1 MPYLIVEEEV
11 GVGLSGVGDIDTHGG
26 TTQVCA
32 PDRVYLQ
39 EATTGR
45 IPLLD
50 CQRSPRLVG
59 TINILFIL

>member
-39 EATTGR
+39 EATTGG
-45 IPLLD
+45 IYTT
-50 CQRSPRLVG
+50 S
-59 TINILFIL
+59 FIVEKDDVSLTL